1 MKISELNNF
10 QFVEQLEKLEF
21 DKEKTDE
28 KKFCRD
34 KVVSGK
40 AR

>member
-21 DKEKTDE
+21 VGWNELWNIKEPKLQGY
-28 KKFCRD
+28 K
-34 KVVSGK
+34 GL
-40 AR
+40 